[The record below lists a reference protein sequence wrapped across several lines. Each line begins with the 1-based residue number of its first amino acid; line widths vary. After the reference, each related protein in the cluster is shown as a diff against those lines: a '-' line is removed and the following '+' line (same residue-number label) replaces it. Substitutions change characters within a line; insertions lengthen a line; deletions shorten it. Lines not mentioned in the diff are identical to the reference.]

1 MRRPVSDPEARDK
14 LVRNERLKLT
24 ASWLNTLAGAS
35 MAAGV
40 IAPLAAAL
48 FGVAAAPVPT
58 LTLGLGVLIFFL
70 VGVGLHVFARLV
82 LKGLRP

>member
-1 MRRPVSDPEARDK
+1 MSFESGDANEN

-24 ASWLNTLAGAS
+24 ASWLNTLAGAC
-35 MAAGV
+35 MTAGV

-48 FGVAAAPVPT
+48 FGVATVPVSS

-70 VGVGLHVFARLV
+70 VGIGLHLLARLV